1 MVPQIKSCDHNR
13 LIVNLRE
20 SAGIHAQIQ
29 CTPIHLSNDTYN
41 TIHERIK
48 CRSENIY
55 VSMLQVLAIDNDG
68 Q

>member
-20 SAGIHAQIQ
+20 SAGI
-29 CTPIHLSNDTYN
+29 PIHLSNDTYN